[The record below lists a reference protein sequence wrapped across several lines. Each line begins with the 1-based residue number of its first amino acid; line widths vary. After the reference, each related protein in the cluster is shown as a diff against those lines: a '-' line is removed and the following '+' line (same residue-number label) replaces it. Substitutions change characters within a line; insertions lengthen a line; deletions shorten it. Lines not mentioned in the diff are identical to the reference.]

1 MYQERNIK
9 RTIGI
14 VTSLFV
20 FFVAGRLYAAGQ
32 QCSKQTSNKCKM
44 QNQQQMSQITE
55 HQSPLCSAKYLVGSD
70 VRSFA
75 LTPMR
80 NEHKMGTMGKMN
92 KSTARK
98 SKMERKTEKI
108 GTVRELI
115 FDDNHNKVDCVI
127 VASQGKYYPVPWWA
141 FDVHERSIQPVLNK
155 NYVENPAF
163 YYRYDTGRPLSE
175 IRPVGAAGMIKR
187 PALCL
192 NITKEQ
198 LTQAPAIKSISLER
212 ISNPGLRQEVNSFYS
227 QRVGMKRG
235 RWEMGYTHTKMSSAK
250 NSSEKE
256 GTTSSSIHVTAA
268 DLSRASKVIGL
279 KVQDILY
286 NDVHKIQNVLIDVRR
301 GRLTFG
307 LVSFGG
313 FLGLGNKTAAVP
325 WQALTVRV
333 PEGYAK
339 LDVSRMTLEAAA
351 VKNNDVQKLS
361 QHQYA
366 RHIYSDFG
374 VEPYWQVYG
383 FVPGEE
389 MIKSANPWLPDST
402 YNKNFDS
409 SKLTTVEGTIESVG
423 SFYPVSE
430 SAPGTCLNL
439 KTKDDTLVT
448 VYAGPKHFT
457 MQQNL
462 DLKSGNKISVTGSRT
477 MVNGKS
483 VIIASEL
490 QVEGKTLRL
499 RDQNGKPEWKTGWSR
514 QEK

>member
-9 RTIGI
+9 RTIWI

-20 FFVAGRLYAAGQ
+20 VFVAGRLYAAGQ
-32 QCSKQTSNKCKM
+32 QCSKQTSNKRKM
-44 QNQQQMSQITE
+44 QNEQQMSQITE
-55 HQSPLCSAKYLVGSD
+55 RQSPLCSAKYLIGSD
-70 VRSFA
+70 VRNIA
-75 LTPMR
+75 LTSMR
-80 NEHKMGTMGKMN
+80 TEHKMGTMGKMS
-92 KSTARK
+92 KKAAGT

-108 GTVRELI
+108 GTIRELI
-115 FDDNHNKVDCVI
+115 FDDSHNKVDYVI

-141 FDVHERSIQPVLNK
+141 FDVHERKIHPALNK
-155 NYVENPAF
+155 NYIENPAF
-163 YYRYDTGRPLSE
+163 YYRYDMGRPLSS
-175 IRPVGAAGMIKR
+175 IKPIGAAETIKR

-198 LTQAPAIKSISLER
+198 FSKAPAIKSISLER
-212 ISNPGLRQEVNSFYS
+212 ISNPGLRQEVSSFYS
-227 QRVGMKRG
+227 QHIGMKRG
-235 RWEMGYTHTKMSSAK
+235 CGETGYTQTKMSSAK

-256 GTTSSSIHVTAA
+256 GTTGSPMHVTAA
-268 DLSRASKVIGL
+268 DLSRASNVIGL

-286 NDVHKIQNVLIDVRR
+286 DDVHKIQNVLIDVRR

-313 FLGLGNKTAAVP
+313 FLGIGNKTAAVP

-339 LDVSRMTLEAAA
+339 LDASRMTLETAV
-351 VKNNDVQKLS
+351 VKNNYVQRLS

-374 VEPYWQVYG
+374 IEPYWQVYG

-389 MIKSANPWLPDST
+389 MVMSANPWLPDSM

-423 SFYPVSE
+423 SFYPVSG
-430 SAPGTCLNL
+430 SAPGTSLNV

-448 VYAGPKHFT
+448 VYAGPQSFIMHK
-457 MQQNL
+457 NI
-462 DLKSGNKISVTGSRT
+462 DLKSGNSVSITGCKT

-499 RDQNGKPEWKTGWSR
+499 RDQNGKPEWKNGWSR